1 MGRRVALALVCGL
14 VAVAPAGADNSS
26 RIAALRAK
34 ADAARAHA
42 DTLEQQ
48 IASVTRRIRVLEARV
63 GDVSRRLSVL
73 EDDLALHRRRLDTLE
88 ELFRLETKRL
98 NFLRRQYAVAVYR
111 LNQRLVDIYEEND
124 PSFTDVLVTA
134 TSFRDVLD
142 QLDYLGQ
149 IARQDE
155 RIAAEV
161 GTAKADARL
170 ARERTKKVKV
180 RVAAETQ
187 VIAVR
192 TQQQAALRDQLAG
205 NRSRLSH
212 ARGAKK
218 HELAVTQQ
226 SAREF
231 INEAEGL
238 AAADAR
244 VRSRL
249 ASAQSSSAGS
259 PSSVSSS
266 GLIWPV
272 GGPVTSPYGMRWGR
286 LHAGIDIG
294 ASTGTPIHAA
304 ASGTVVYAGWELG
317 YGNFVLIDHG
327 GGLATAYGHQ
337 SAIAVGSGQGVSQ
350 GQVIGYVGCT
360 GHCFGPHLH
369 FEVRINGSPVD
380 PLGYLG

>member
-1 MGRRVALALVCGL
+1 MGRRIALALVCAL
-14 VAVAPAGADNSS
+14 VAVGPAGADNSS

-34 ADAARAHA
+34 AEAARAHA
-42 DTLEQQ
+42 GNLEQQ

-73 EDDLALHRRRLDTLE
+73 QDDLALHRRRLDALE
-88 ELFRLETKRL
+88 ELFRLETIRL
-98 NFLRRQYAVAVYR
+98 KFLRRQYAEAVFR
-111 LNQRLVDIYEEND
+111 LDRRLVDIYKEND
-124 PSFTDVLVTA
+124 PTLTDVLVTA
-134 TSFRDVLD
+134 RSFRDVLD

-161 GTAKADARL
+161 GTAKVQARV
-170 ARERTKKVKV
+170 ARERTKTVKA

-192 TQQQAALRDQLAG
+192 TQQQAELRDRLAG
-205 NRSRLSH
+205 SRSRLAR

-218 HELAVTQQ
+218 HELAVTRE
-226 SAREF
+226 SAEEF
-231 INEAEGL
+231 IAEADAL
-238 AAADAR
+238 AAVDAR
-244 VRSRL
+244 VRARL
-249 ASAQSSSAGS
+249 AAAQSSSAGS
-259 PSSVSSS
+259 PSTVSAS

-272 GGPVTSPYGMRWGR
+272 AGPVTSPFGMRWGR
-286 LHAGIDIG
+286 MHEGIDIG
-294 ASTGTPIHAA
+294 AATGTPIHAA
-304 ASGTVVYAGWELG
+304 ASGTVVYAGWESG

-337 SAIAVGSGQGVSQ
+337 SAIAVGTGQGVAQ

-380 PLGYLG
+380 PLGYL